1 MVALAR
7 KSLLHAWRR
16 FLPTT
21 LAVAF
26 ASLMLLVQSALLL
39 GIFGSAS
46 VYIRTSSAQLWIGY
60 PGTQTVELGQPV
72 PEGDA
77 LRLLLDPDVERI
89 EPFKWLDG
97 DWRALGT
104 RGVVSVFVSGIDA
117 RPGGLMFSEALSPGL
132 RAALRLPD
140 SVVVDRADLEKL
152 GTAVGQ
158 AAAVN
163 GRTVR
168 VVGVASGLRA
178 LGGVNV
184 VASLATARRLA
195 PDARNANDNAYY
207 VAALTPGADPRVVA
221 ARLSP
226 RGRHSRYAVWSAEEF
241 GSRAA
246 RYWFFETGAGA
257 GFLFLAGIIFVSGAL
272 IASQSLA
279 AAVASAVPEYATL
292 RALGVS
298 RRELGKIVLEQA
310 CWVAAAGLAVA
321 AVLMAI
327 VVAFAR
333 SQDVP
338 ASLDPLTV
346 VVCMVAVA
354 GIVAISGLAAAATLR
369 RSDPALLLR

>member
-26 ASLMLLVQSALLL
+26 ASLMLLVQSSLLL

-46 VYIRTSSAQLWIGY
+46 VYMRTSGAQLWIGY

-72 PEGDA
+72 PEGA
-77 LRLLLDPDVERI
+77 VLRVLLDPDVERI

-97 DWRALGT
+97 EWRAAGT
-104 RGVVSVFVSGIDA
+104 RGVVSVFVSGIDP
-117 RPGGLMFSEALSPGL
+117 RPGGLMFSKALSPAL
-132 RAALRLPD
+132 RAALRVPD
-140 SVVVDRADLEKL
+140 TVVVDRSDLEKL
-152 GTAVGQ
+152 GTAVHQ

-163 GRTVR
+163 GHTVR
-168 VVGVASGLRA
+168 VIGVTSGLRA

-184 VASLATARRLA
+184 VTSLATARRLV
-195 PDARNANDNAYY
+195 PGARAARDNAYY
-207 VAALTPGADPRVVA
+207 VAALRPGANPETVA
-221 ARLSP
+221 ARLAPQGSHP
-226 RGRHSRYAVWSAEEF
+226 RYAVWTAAEF
-241 GSRAA
+241 GARAA

-257 GFLFLAGIIFVSGAL
+257 GFVLLAGIIFISGAL
-272 IASQSLA
+272 IASQSLV

-298 RRELGKIVLEQA
+298 RRDLGKVVLEQA

-321 AVLMAI
+321 AGLMAI
-327 VVAFAR
+327 VAALAR

-338 ASLDPLTV
+338 AALDPLTA
-346 VVCMVAVA
+346 VVCMLAVA